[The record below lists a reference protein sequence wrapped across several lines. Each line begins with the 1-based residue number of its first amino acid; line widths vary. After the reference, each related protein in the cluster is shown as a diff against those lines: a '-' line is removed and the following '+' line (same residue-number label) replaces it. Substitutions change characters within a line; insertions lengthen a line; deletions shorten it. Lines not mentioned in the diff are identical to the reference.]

1 WKAARM
7 ARSKKRLSSSVAP
20 PFSGADI
27 TRSDYNRFRMPD
39 QSRSTLPWTLVVAS
53 VALLAITLYLFFG
66 AYLPA
71 KQRLARL
78 ESELKQVYARE
89 SQLQTKLD
97 QQSKTYA
104 VGAQQVTALSG
115 ERDALARRIE
125 ELEKELAA
133 RGGKKR

>member
-1 WKAARM
+1 M
-7 ARSKKRLSSSVAP
+7 RLQSLAV
-20 PFSGADI
+20 
-27 TRSDYNRFRMPD
+27 PD
-39 QSRSTLPWTLVVAS
+39 QPRVSLPWMLVVAS
-53 VALLAITLYLFFG
+53 VLLLAITLYLFFG

-78 ESELKQVYARE
+78 EVELKQVYARE
-89 SQLQTKLD
+89 AQLQTKLD

-104 VGAQQVTALSG
+104 VGAQQVTALTG

-133 RGGKKR
+133 TRGKKR

>member
-1 WKAARM
+1 
-7 ARSKKRLSSSVAP
+7 
-20 PFSGADI
+20 
-27 TRSDYNRFRMPD
+27 MPD
-39 QSRSTLPWTLVVAS
+39 QTRSALPWTLVVAS

-78 ESELKQVYARE
+78 EVELKQVYASE
-89 SQLQTKLD
+89 SQLRTKLD

-104 VGAQQVTALSG
+104 VGAQQVTALTQ

-133 RGGKKR
+133 ARGGKKR